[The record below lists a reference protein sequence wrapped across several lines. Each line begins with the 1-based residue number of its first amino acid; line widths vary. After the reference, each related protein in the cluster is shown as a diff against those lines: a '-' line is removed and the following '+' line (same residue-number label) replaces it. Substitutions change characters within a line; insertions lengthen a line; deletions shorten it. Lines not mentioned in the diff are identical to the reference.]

1 MEFEDLP
8 KLQGTAIVEL
18 TVNDS
23 SILIE
28 LDGNNAPITA
38 GNFVDLVERGVYDNV
53 PFHRVVKEPNP
64 FVAQGGDPQ
73 GQDSSF
79 PVENLGTG
87 GFIDPDTGE
96 RRNIPLEIKLEGD
109 DEPTYNQ
116 ILGQSGGNATP
127 DVVLEHELGS
137 IAMARSSEPDS
148 ASSQFYFALDELEFL
163 DGDYA
168 VFGEV
173 IEGLDVVTEI
183 EQGDRIEDVEVVSK
197 TLFIDDAEGDVK
209 TFFKEN
215 GAGELEHIYY
225 ETSSDNNRAIDTE
238 LTQSVLDLGTDA
250 NFDNKVGFYEI
261 VNADGG
267 TVDANGEV
275 LLPSEEGYARAAIEN
290 RVTDWELRAGSSGDR
305 DKNTSVDDFGI
316 VSIDSGKLYAPFVI
330 ANGGNL
336 GFDDFIEAEDQEDD
350 GIFNDAAQT
359 VDDAVAYF
367 AFIGANPD
375 NAKHIESNGNGV
387 FGFEDLPANLS
398 NVSDN
403 DFNDAVFQ
411 FDFV

>member
-28 LDGNNAPITA
+28 VDGNNAPITA

-53 PFHRVVKEPNP
+53 PFHRVIKEPEP
-64 FVAQGGDPQ
+64 FVVQGGDPQ
-73 GQDSSF
+73 GQDPNF
-79 PVENLGTG
+79 PIENLGTG
-87 GFIDPDTGE
+87 GFIDPETGE
-96 RRNIPLEIKLEGD
+96 ERNIPLEIKLEGD
-109 DEPTYNQ
+109 DEPTYNTL
-116 ILGQSGGNATP
+116 LGDS
-127 DVVLEHELGS
+127 DVVLKHELGS
-137 IAMARSSEPDS
+137 IAMARAEAPDS
-148 ASSQFYFALDELEFL
+148 ASSQFYFALDELESL
-163 DGDYA
+163 DGNYA

-183 EQGDRIEDVEVVSK
+183 EQGDRIEDAEVISK
-197 TLFIDDAEGDVK
+197 TLFLEDAEGDVK

-215 GAGELEHIYY
+215 GGGELEHIYY
-225 ETSSDNNRAIDTE
+225 ETFSDNNRAIDTE

-250 NFDNKVGFYEI
+250 NFDNIVGFYEI

-267 TVDANGEV
+267 IDVNGEV
-275 LLPSEEGYARAAIEN
+275 LLPGDQGYARAAIEN

-316 VSIDSGKLYAPFVI
+316 VSIDSNRQYAPFVI
-330 ANGGNL
+330 ANGGSL
-336 GFDDFIEAEDQEDD
+336 GFDGFIDAEDREDD
-350 GIFNDAAQT
+350 GEFNEAAQT
-359 VDDAVAYF
+359 ADDAVAYF
-367 AFIGANPD
+367 SFIGANPD
-375 NAKHIESNGNGV
+375 NARHLESNGDGV
-387 FGFEDLPANLS
+387 FGFEDLPVNLS